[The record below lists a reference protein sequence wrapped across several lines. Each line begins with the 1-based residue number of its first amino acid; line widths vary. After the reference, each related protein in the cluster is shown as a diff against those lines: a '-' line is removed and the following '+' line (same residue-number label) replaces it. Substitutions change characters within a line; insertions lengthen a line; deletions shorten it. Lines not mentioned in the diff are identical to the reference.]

1 MRPARHLKE
10 HCRLL
15 DLALTSWW
23 TTRDRLIRRG
33 HCPASSRTARKR
45 ELDARQLWC
54 RTPCCRTA
62 LLRPVLLLSPSEPV
76 PEFAAYQA
84 AVAAELADVS
94 DTMPMASAEGH
105 GLRGRSA
112 CVAQQGPIRGQ
123 GARHVRQAS
132 STVPRTLIGASVP
145 SAVTACNEPVD
156 MSLVSRENRAVGY
169 NGPGYMSP
177 FSSH

>member
-23 TTRDRLIRRG
+23 TTRGRLIRTG
-33 HCPASSRTARKR
+33 TLP
-45 ELDARQLWC
+45 RQLTYRAKARAGRAPT

-132 STVPRTLIGASVP
+132 STGPRTLIGASVP
-145 SAVTACNEPVD
+145 SAGTACNEPVD